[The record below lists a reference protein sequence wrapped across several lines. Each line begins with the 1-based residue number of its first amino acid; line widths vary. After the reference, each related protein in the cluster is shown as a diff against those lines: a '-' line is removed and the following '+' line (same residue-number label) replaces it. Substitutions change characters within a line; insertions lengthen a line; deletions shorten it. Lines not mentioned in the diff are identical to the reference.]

1 MFNRVI
7 QYRQLGLLY
16 THTRKIS
23 DFAYKFFPL
32 FTFANWREM
41 RNFKIVALKQM
52 WRLTNHGK

>member
-1 MFNRVI
+1 MFNCV
-7 QYRQLGLLY
+7 RQLGLLY